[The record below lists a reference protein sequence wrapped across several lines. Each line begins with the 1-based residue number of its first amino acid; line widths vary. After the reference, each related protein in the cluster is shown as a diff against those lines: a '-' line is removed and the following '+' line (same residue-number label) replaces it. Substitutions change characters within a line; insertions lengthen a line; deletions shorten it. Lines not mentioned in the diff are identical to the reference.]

1 MLDISLFR
9 ERPDVVRE
17 SLKRRGMETGAVDEV
32 IRLDETWRAAR
43 KALDALRARRNKVAV
58 EVAQAKKQGTDA
70 AALITEMQNAARDM
84 ERLEQEAQAAD
95 TARNALLWKLPN
107 VMHESVPFGKDDS
120 QNVPIKT
127 VGAAK
132 PHTFAAKSHVDLL
145 STLDIAD
152 IDRAARVAGA
162 RFFYL
167 KNDGVL
173 LNLAIQRYAID
184 HLAAHGFTPI
194 DPPYMLR
201 RDAIAGAVDLN
212 DFGDVIFK
220 IEGED
225 LNLIATSEHAIAAMH
240 QGEIF
245 DDKQLPLRYAG
256 VSPCFRKEAGAHGKD
271 TKGLFRVRQFH
282 KVEMFIFCKPEE
294 SWPLHEELLKHAEHL
309 IGGLG
314 LPYRVVNI
322 CTGDLGTVA
331 AKKYDIE
338 AWMPAQGAYRELV
351 SCSNCTDYQARRY
364 QTRTR
369 ASSQEP
375 TRIVHTLNSTALAVE
390 RTIVAIL
397 ENFQRADGTVDIP
410 APLRPYMGGRKQ
422 ILARTV
428 PA

>member
-1 MLDISLFR
+1 MLDINLFR
-9 ERPDVVRE
+9 ERPDVVRN
-17 SLKRRGMETGAVDEV
+17 SLKRRGMDPAPVDQV
-32 IRLDETWRAAR
+32 IQLDADWRLARKRLDE
-43 KALDALRARRNKVAV
+43 LRARRNKVAA
-58 EVAQAKKQGTDA
+58 EVADAKKQGRDA
-70 AALITEMQNAARDM
+70 APLIAEMKQAGADM
-84 ERLEQEAQAAD
+84 EALEKRAVDAEAQ
-95 TARNALLWKLPN
+95 RNALLWKLPN
-107 VMHESVPFGKDDS
+107 VMHESVPVGKDDS

-127 VGAAK
+127 VGTPTK
-132 PHTFAAKSHVDLL
+132 HGFEPKSHVDLL
-145 STLDIAD
+145 QSLDIAD
-152 IDRAARVAGA
+152 IERAGRVAGA

-167 KNDGVL
+167 KNEGVL
-173 LNLAIQRYAID
+173 LNMAIQRYAID
-184 HLAAHGFTPI
+184 HLIDKGFVPI

-240 QGEIF
+240 TDEIF

-271 TKGLFRVRQFH
+271 TKGIFRVRQFH

-309 IGGLG
+309 VGGLG
-314 LPYRVVNI
+314 LPYRVVDI

-338 AWMPAQGAYRELV
+338 AWMPVQKAFRELV

-364 QTRTR
+364 QQRTR
-369 ASSQEP
+369 ASSQDP
-375 TRIVHTLNSTALAVE
+375 TRVCHTLNSTALAVE

-397 ENFQRADGTVDIP
+397 ENFQRADGSVDVP
-410 APLRPYMGGRKQ
+410 KALHPYMGGRTR
-422 ILARTV
+422 LEPRRTT
-428 PA
+428 

>member
-1 MLDISLFR
+1 MLDVQLFR

-17 SLKRRGMETGAVDEV
+17 SLKRRGMDALVVDDV
-32 IRLDETWRAAR
+32 IRLDEDWRKAR
-43 KALDALRARRNKVAV
+43 KALDELLARRNKASV
-58 EVAQAKKQGTDA
+58 EVANAKKQGKDA
-70 AALITEMQNAARDM
+70 SALIAEMQNAARDM
-84 ERLEQEAQAAD
+84 ADLEANAKAAEEQR
-95 TARNALLWKLPN
+95 TALLWKLPN
-107 VMHESVPFGKDDS
+107 IMHESVPVGKDDS
-120 QNVPIKT
+120 ENVPIKT
-127 VGAAK
+127 VGDPR
-132 PHTFAAKSHVDLL
+132 PHAFQPKSHVDLL
-145 STLDIAD
+145 ASLDIAD

-167 KNDGVL
+167 KNEGVM
-173 LNLAIQRYAID
+173 LNLALEKYALDIVRKR
-184 HLAAHGFTPI
+184 GYIPI

-212 DFGDVIFK
+212 DFADVIFK
-220 IEGED
+220 IQDED

-240 QGEIF
+240 QDEIF
-245 DDKQLPLRYAG
+245 DDAQLPLRYAG

-271 TKGLFRVRQFH
+271 TKGIFRVRQFH

-294 SWPLHEELLKHAEHL
+294 SWPLHEELRANAEGI

-331 AKKYDIE
+331 AKKYDLE
-338 AWMPAQGAYRELV
+338 AWMPVQNTYRELV

-369 ASSQEP
+369 KSTQDP
-375 TRIVHTLNSTALAVE
+375 TRVCHTLNSTALAVE

-397 ENFQRADGTVDIP
+397 ENFQDEKGRVSIP
-410 APLRPYMGGRKQ
+410 PALQPYMDGLKVLEPKR
-422 ILARTV
+422 
-428 PA
+428 